1 MNTDSISCQSI
12 HKSFRT
18 GETTN
23 HVLKDISLQIEAG
36 KLTLVVGPSGSG
48 KSTLLAVL
56 SGLLVPSQGEV
67 ITLGTNLWQL
77 NQTAIDQFRLQN
89 CSFIFQ
95 GFNLFPSLT
104 ALEQIILPLQY
115 SGLSEADC
123 QQRAKTTLEHV
134 GLGHRLHARPLT
146 LSGGE
151 KQRVA
156 IARALAKDPKL
167 IFADEPTS
175 ALDSKN
181 GQVVIELLHRAA
193 REFGATVLC
202 VTHDPRLLK
211 HADRVIEIEDGC
223 ITQDKEGIH
232 A

>member
-104 ALEQIILPLQY
+104 ALEQIILPLQ
-115 SGLSEADC
+115 
-123 QQRAKTTLEHV
+123 
-134 GLGHRLHARPLT
+134 
-146 LSGGE
+146 
-151 KQRVA
+151 
-156 IARALAKDPKL
+156 
-167 IFADEPTS
+167 
-175 ALDSKN
+175 
-181 GQVVIELLHRAA
+181 
-193 REFGATVLC
+193 
-202 VTHDPRLLK
+202 
-211 HADRVIEIEDGC
+211 
-223 ITQDKEGIH
+223 
-232 A
+232 